1 MEMRLTG
8 DGRYAYEVLDE
19 TCARLVRC
27 YGEERVWH
35 VPETVDGYRIV
46 EAAAYVFSAGMWQEP
61 FGSEDPIAGPPAC
74 GGMVEEIYFPETLKK
89 IGRYAFY
96 NCDHLRVL
104 GLPGTCTDIGGGS
117 FNGSRQFI
125 RELHIDDKSGEKSCL
140 KELLSELSEQM
151 RVYYSLDGVFLG
163 VLLFPYYYEEAI
175 ENTPARILE
184 RETHGVG
191 HRYRYCF
198 QNSHFVFREYDSD
211 RLFYDLQVK
220 ERPRTVLE
228 LALWRLRWPYECRW
242 EAVQQYEGY
251 VRKHLTE
258 AVAFLLERVDAR
270 ETQIRSELFRWFVRY
285 PAWGREE
292 FEEILE
298 AVNRE
303 GRPLEMS
310 LVMEEKGRRFPAKRR
325 SFIF

>member
-1 MEMRLTG
+1 MEIRLTE
-8 DGRYAYEVLDE
+8 DGRYAYEVLAQD
-19 TCARLVRC
+19 CARLVRC
-27 YGEERVWH
+27 YGEERTWH
-35 VPETVDGYRIV
+35 VPETIEGYRIV

-61 FGSEDPIAGPPAC
+61 FEESERTAGPPAC
-74 GGMVEEIYFPETLKK
+74 GSAVEEVYFPKTLKK

-117 FNGSRQFI
+117 FNGSRQYI
-125 RELHIDDKSGEKSCL
+125 KELHIDDKSGEKSCL

-184 RETHGVG
+184 KETHGVG

-198 QNSHFVFREYDSD
+198 QNTQFVFREYDAE

-220 ERPRTVLE
+220 ERPQTVLE
-228 LALWRLRWPYECRW
+228 LALWRLRWPHDCRQDAVERYES
-242 EAVQQYEGY
+242 Y
-251 VRKHLTE
+251 VRSHLTE
-258 AVAFLLERVDAR
+258 TVEFLLERTEAKEAQVRGD
-270 ETQIRSELFRWFVRY
+270 LFRWFVRY
-285 PAWGREE
+285 PTWNRED
-292 FEEILE
+292 FDMILE
-298 AVNRE
+298 ALNRW

-310 LVMEEKGRRFPAKRR
+310 LFMEEKGKRFPAKRR
-325 SFIF
+325 SFTF